1 MKKELASLALPVF
14 ALALFIVVLLD
25 VQNDREKQQKFR
37 EEMLKEIKSLNNNIY
52 KIGFVLEKQRI
63 DEN

>member
-1 MKKELASLALPVF
+1 MKKVLASLAFPVF